1 MLIQND
7 QETRASAV
15 NKDETPVVTGTDQVV
30 TTPSVEENRTEP
42 NKNISIKSTAT
53 APLVSTNG
61 NNNKNEAPVS
71 TRTGPTVTPIMIRKL
86 TAL

>member
-30 TTPSVEENRTEP
+30 TTPSVEEND
-42 NKNISIKSTAT
+42 KSNYCT
-53 APLVSTNG
+53 
-61 NNNKNEAPVS
+61 
-71 TRTGPTVTPIMIRKL
+71 KL
-86 TAL
+86 W